1 MRILFSIIINAWIL
15 YAITYL
21 LAANPAQWISDGVIL
36 GCSPECSYMSID
48 AWKTYLIGWIIIW
61 IMNVTIRPLLKILSL
76 PLYLIFFSFVGF
88 LVNGIVLWL
97 FDYIVNNIIQMP
109 GISYSIDGTINFV
122 IAVAIF
128 TFLNMFYSLLFSKR

>member
-1 MRILFSIIINAWIL
+1 MRILFSIIINAGIL

-21 LAANPAQWISDGVIL
+21 LAANPDQWIANWVIL
-36 GCSPECSYMSID
+36 GCWECSYSSIE
-48 AWKTYLIGWIIIW
+48 AWKTYIIGWIIIW
-61 IMNVTIRPLLKILSL
+61 VMNVTIRPLLKILSL

-88 LVNGIVLWL
+88 LVNGIILWL
-97 FDYIVNNIIQMP
+97 FDYLVNKMIQMP
-109 GISYSIDGTINFV
+109 GISYTIDGTINFV

>member
-1 MRILFSIIINAWIL
+1 MGILFSIIINAGIL

-21 LAANPAQWISDGVIL
+21 LWSNPAQWVSDWIIL
-36 GCSPECSYMSID
+36 GCSPECSYTSID
-48 AWKTYLIGWIIIW
+48 AWKTYLIGGIIIW

-109 GISYSIDGTINFV
+109 GISYTIDGTINFV

-128 TFLNMFYSLLFSKR
+128 TFLNMFHSLVFSKR

>member
-1 MRILFSIIINAWIL
+1 MRILFSIIINAGIL

-21 LAANPAQWISDGVIL
+21 LAANPSQWIADWVIL
-36 GCSPECSYMSID
+36 GCGDCWYSSIE

-61 IMNVTIRPLLKILSL
+61 LMNVTIRPLLKILSL

-97 FDYIVNNIIQMP
+97 FDYIVNNLIQMP
-109 GISYSIDGTINFV
+109 GISYTINGTINFV

-128 TFLNMFYSLLFSKR
+128 TILNMFYSLLFSKR

>member
-1 MRILFSIIINAWIL
+1 MRILFSIIINAGIL

-21 LAANPAQWISDGVIL
+21 LAANPAQWIADWVIL
-36 GCSPECSYMSID
+36 GCSPECSYNSID
-48 AWKTYLIGWIIIW
+48 AWKTYLIGGIIIW

-97 FDYIVNNIIQMP
+97 FDYLVNNVIQMP
-109 GISYSIDGTINFV
+109 GISYTIDGTINFV

>member
-1 MRILFSIIINAWIL
+1 MRILFSIIINAGIL

-21 LAANPAQWISDGVIL
+21 LAANPAEWISNWVIL
-36 GCSPECSYMSID
+36 GCWDCGYNSIE
-48 AWKTYLIGWIIIW
+48 AWKTYLIGGIIIW
-61 IMNVTIRPLLKILSL
+61 VMNVTIRPLLKILSL

-88 LVNGIVLWL
+88 FVNGIVLWL

>member
-1 MRILFSIIINAWIL
+1 MRILFSIIINAGIL

-21 LAANPAQWISDGVIL
+21 LAANPAQGISDGVIL

-48 AWKTYLIGWIIIW
+48 AWKTYLIGGIIIG